1 MVFGHAYSGM
11 DRINSGYSSIFLCNM
26 SLITR
31 GNGDGVRP
39 DSYSAM
45 AFLSFAFTK
54 VVKFI
59 DFGEASM
66 TNYYM
71 VRTGQAA
78 SLWR

>member
-1 MVFGHAYSGM
+1 MVFCHAYSGM
-11 DRINSGYSSIFLCNM
+11 DRIYSGYSSIFLCNM

-31 GNGDGVRP
+31 GNGNGVRP

-45 AFLSFAFTK
+45 AFLSFAF
-54 VVKFI
+54 KFI